1 MDVHQ
6 AVGMAEPPI
15 AIGDVAGQ
23 REKQRP
29 VAVILEDRPPGIAPT
44 RQMIDSAGEFEAGR
58 AGHGRGWL
66 TGLMLDYKT

>member
-44 RQMIDSAGEFEAGR
+44 RQVVDGAGEFEAER
-58 AGHGRGWL
+58 AGRGRGWL
-66 TGLMLDYKT
+66 TGIMSDCKT